1 MIYLTGDTHG
11 ELERFQSPAVRR
23 LRRGDSLIVCGDFGF
38 LWNGGAAEE
47 KILKKLGSKKY
58 SILFVDGAHENYELL
73 EKYPVTE
80 WNGGKAQQ
88 ISGNLYHLMRG
99 QVFTLEGKTFFTFGG
114 GESKE
119 RQMYKDV
126 GRWWPQEMPSREE
139 MEEGVANLRK
149 RQMQVDYIVTHEP
162 SPRMRTLIDEE
173 HQISPLEMYF
183 EGLLRSVKFQKWFF
197 GSLHIN
203 RSITG
208 SHVCLFDQVEKVD
221 GRSGALHYR

>member
-58 SILFVDGAHENYELL
+58 NILFVDGAHENYELL
-73 EKYPVTE
+73 EKYPVAE

-99 QVFTLEGKTFFTFGG
+99 QVFTLEGKTLFTFGG

-139 MEEGVANLRK
+139 MEEGVANLRAH
-149 RQMQVDYIVTHEP
+149 QMQVDYIVTTSRH
-162 SPRMRTLIDEE
+162 R
-173 HQISPLEMYF
+173 
-183 EGLLRSVKFQKWFF
+183 
-197 GSLHIN
+197 
-203 RSITG
+203 
-208 SHVCLFDQVEKVD
+208 
-221 GRSGALHYR
+221 A

>member
-58 SILFVDGAHENYELL
+58 NILFVDGAHENYELL

-80 WNGGKAQQ
+80 WNGGKVQQ

-99 QVFTLEGKTFFTFGG
+99 QVFTLEG
-114 GESKE
+114 
-119 RQMYKDV
+119 
-126 GRWWPQEMPSREE
+126 
-139 MEEGVANLRK
+139 
-149 RQMQVDYIVTHEP
+149 
-162 SPRMRTLIDEE
+162 
-173 HQISPLEMYF
+173 
-183 EGLLRSVKFQKWFF
+183 
-197 GSLHIN
+197 
-203 RSITG
+203 
-208 SHVCLFDQVEKVD
+208 
-221 GRSGALHYR
+221 